1 MYEYFKTLHPL
12 VQVLIATTFT
22 WGMTALGAALVFT
35 TKTIN
40 RRFMDASLGFAAG
53 VMIAAT
59 FWSVLNP
66 AIEMSKGKTLPAW
79 FPPAIGFLIGVIVIG
94 SIDKILPHL
103 HMAPPLIHTEG
114 IKTSWRRSILLVLAV
129 TLHNFPEGLA
139 IGIVFG
145 TLAEGISAVTLPVA
159 MVLTLGIGIQ
169 DIPEGMAIALPLRRE
184 GLSRLKSF
192 WYGVISGIPEPVG
205 GVIGFLAVSQIH
217 SLLPYASGF
226 AAGAMMFVVVEELI
240 PESQRGEHSDIATM
254 GAMFGLVLMMILEVA
269 FS

>member
-1 MYEYFKTLHPL
+1 
-12 VQVLIATTFT
+12 
-22 WGMTALGAALVFT
+22 
-35 TKTIN
+35 
-40 RRFMDASLGFAAG
+40 
-53 VMIAAT
+53 
-59 FWSVLNP
+59 
-66 AIEMSKGKTLPAW
+66 
-79 FPPAIGFLIGVIVIG
+79 
-94 SIDKILPHL
+94 
-103 HMAPPLIHTEG
+103 MAPPLIHTEG

-145 TLAEGISAVTLPVA
+145 TLAEGVSAVTLPVA